1 MKRMSLLGYCL
12 LLSIAALQSSCVT
25 LTGTSERQAIDNSMA
40 LDEAFQLAISQGK
53 QSMVELKRLVK
64 ARQAWRE
71 LSQMSLAYMK
81 ANLGSAKRIE
91 FSNAISLYQASSPEV
106 DPSIITLLFSKR
118 DPFYT
123 QLALQL
129 ASLRPSKKVGEA
141 IEQELSSAVM
151 QGREDQ
157 LLSSQL
163 AMAIRLNGI
172 GSSYSL
178 MRRGLALTGEDEFAK
193 TMIASDPNAAAWDFM
208 DYLAQ
213 ADLDDLRQLSQKTV
227 NMYTCLVILRFYLNH
242 PLPVAHPKFKHLI
255 YYAVSRNSA
264 LTEMARSVLESQIP
278 NIKDQIAYWLATEN
292 LEVQIAFIES
302 ARQNPTPNIK
312 LMLSNLK
319 EITRFKEVAEEI
331 DAIQRF

>member
-1 MKRMSLLGYCL
+1 MKRTRQLGFCL
-12 LLSIAALQSSCVT
+12 LVSFLALQSSCVT
-25 LTGTSERQAIDNSMA
+25 LSGEPERREIESSMS
-40 LDEAFQLAISQGK
+40 LDEAFHLAISQGK
-53 QSMVELKRLVK
+53 QSMTELKRLVK
-64 ARQAWRE
+64 ARQAWND
-71 LSQMSLAYMK
+71 LSKMSLAYMK
-81 ANLGSAKRIE
+81 ANLGSANRIE

-106 DPSIITLLFSKR
+106 DPSIIELLFAKR

-129 ASLRPSKKVGEA
+129 ASLRPSKKVGES
-141 IEQELSSAVM
+141 IERELSNAIT
-151 QGREDQ
+151 QGREEQ
-157 LLSSQL
+157 ILSPQL
-163 AMAIRLNGI
+163 AMAIRLNSI
-172 GSSYSL
+172 STSYSL
-178 MRRGLALTGEDEFAK
+178 MRRGLLLTGEDEFAK
-193 TMIASDPNAAAWDFM
+193 TMISSDPNLAAWDFM
-208 DYLAQ
+208 DYLAR

-242 PLPVAHPKFKHLI
+242 PLPVAHPQFKSLI

-264 LTEMARSVLESQIP
+264 LSEMARSVLEAQIP
-278 NIKDQIAYWLATEN
+278 NFKDQIAYWLATEK

-319 EITRFKEVAEEI
+319 DITRFKEVAEEI

>member
-1 MKRMSLLGYCL
+1 MKRTSQLGFYL
-12 LLSIAALQSSCVT
+12 FLSFQALQSSCVT
-25 LTGTSERQAIDNSMA
+25 LPGKPERQGIESSMS

-53 QSMVELKRLVK
+53 QSMTELKRLVK
-64 ARQAWRE
+64 ARQAWNE

-81 ANLGSAKRIE
+81 ANLGSTNRVE

-106 DPSIITLLFSKR
+106 DPSLIELLLAKR

-129 ASLRPSKKVGEA
+129 ASLRPSPKVGET
-141 IEQELSSAVM
+141 IEKELSKAIT

-157 LLSSQL
+157 ILSPQL
-163 AMAIRLNGI
+163 ATAIRLNAI
-172 GSSYSL
+172 GTSYSL
-178 MRRGLALTGEDEFAK
+178 MRRGLLLTGEDEFAK
-193 TMIASDPNAAAWDFM
+193 TMISSDPNRAAWDFM
-208 DYLAQ
+208 DYLAR

-242 PLPVAHPKFKHLI
+242 PLPVAHPQFKNLI

-264 LTEMARSVLESQIP
+264 LSEMARSVLEAQIP
-278 NIKDQIAYWLATEN
+278 NFKDQIAYWLATEK

-312 LMLSNLK
+312 LMLGNLK